1 MTQFMRSIEIG
12 LCVQTREAMAI
23 NSNCLS
29 MALLSHSIESDFEW
43 NTSTTP
49 PEFELTVLST
59 LIYTFRLS
67 IVISIS
73 IFLLFQHEYK
83 Q

>member
-23 NSNCLS
+23 NSNRLS

-43 NTSTTP
+43 NTTTP